1 MVPFQHALSP
11 VLAQVPAQLLFLALL
26 GASLVLI
33 FAGRTLAKVVAFLV
47 VGFVG
52 AAFGGQLAAQY
63 LPPPWALLFMV
74 IGFAVGGLLGVVLLP
89 LGVGLVVGYAG
100 YLVALDLA
108 LGHLPALVAG
118 AALFVVGALLSG
130 KILGAAT
137 ALVGGFLLFGV
148 LTHYGFDQTL
158 ATLVAAFLAIMGLWL
173 QLAPDRRPA
182 PPTTTSVGGQ
192 PGDRR

>member
-63 LPPPWALLFMV
+63 LPPPWAVLFMV

-100 YLVALDLA
+100 YLVALDLV

-118 AALFVVGALLSG
+118 AALFAVGALLSG